1 MKQGK
6 IVKNEEVNVS
16 YLHEVKGE
24 EKFGVLPTAA
34 DAANSVSYT

>member
-1 MKQGK
+1 M
-6 IVKNEEVNVS
+6 VKSEGVNVT

-34 DAANSVSYT
+34 DAANSVSFS